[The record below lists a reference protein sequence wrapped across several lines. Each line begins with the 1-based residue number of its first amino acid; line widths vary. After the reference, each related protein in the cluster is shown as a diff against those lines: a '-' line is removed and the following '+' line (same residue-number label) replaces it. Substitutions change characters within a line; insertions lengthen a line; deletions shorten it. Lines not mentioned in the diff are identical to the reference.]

1 MKKIILLSFF
11 LVVGCS
17 ESNIVDLEE
26 YVRETTEK
34 PRGRIKPLPEFK
46 PYSAFV
52 YSASA
57 LRSPFNSPVAF
68 QESSNQVLDSVSA
81 PDMDRAR
88 QSLEGFPL
96 NELSLVGTLSMN
108 EKELKALIK
117 TASGSVHVLE
127 AGQYIGKNN
136 GRVLSVEES
145 RLDIMETVPNGSG
158 GWISRP
164 QTMGI
169 KESSGVNK

>member
-1 MKKIILLSFF
+1 ML
-11 LVVGCS
+11 GCS
-17 ESNIVDLEE
+17 ESDIVDLEE

-34 PRGRIKPLPEFK
+34 PRGRIKPLPEFES
-46 PYSAFV
+46 YSAFV

-68 QESSNQVLDSVSA
+68 QESVSQSVDSVAA
-81 PDMDRAR
+81 PDMNRPR
-88 QSLEGFPL
+88 YPLEAYPL
-96 NELSLVGTLSMN
+96 NELSLVGTLSLSDTQ
-108 EKELKALIK
+108 LKALIK
-117 TASGSVHVLE
+117 SSSGSVHVLE
-127 AGQYIGKNN
+127 AGEYIGKNN
-136 GRVLSVEES
+136 GRVLNVTES
-145 RLDIMETVPNGSG
+145 KLDIVETVPNGSG